1 MLGTLAASVEKAVSF
16 SVRIERVKRRQVFG
30 LLAVVVVA
38 TLYTLIAQDEDW
50 S

>member
-1 MLGTLAASVEKAVSF
+1 MLEMLATSVEKAVSF
-16 SVRIERVKRRQVFG
+16 SALIERVKRRQVSG

-38 TLYTLIAQDEDW
+38 TLYTQTAQDEDW